1 MNYIWTRIQ
10 EEPMMVMTVIQGGI
24 GLFTAFGLGL
34 TGEQV
39 GAIMFFSGAILSF
52 ITRKMVTP
60 NTKL

>member
-1 MNYIWTRIQ
+1 MNYLWSRVQ
-10 EEPMMVMTVIQGGI
+10 EEPMLVMTIIQGSI

-39 GAIMFFSGAILSF
+39 GAIMFLSGAILSF